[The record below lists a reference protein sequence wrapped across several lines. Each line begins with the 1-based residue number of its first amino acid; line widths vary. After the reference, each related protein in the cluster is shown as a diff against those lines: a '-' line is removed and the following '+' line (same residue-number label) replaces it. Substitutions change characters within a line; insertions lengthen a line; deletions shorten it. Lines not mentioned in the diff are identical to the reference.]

1 MGHNK
6 LRSLLGPPVI
16 ATTPVDVSL
25 GRQCDLPISTTYSE
39 GSLYT
44 GYTTKLLLPQEF
56 RLGSVLTQEVPQV
69 ACGSLDARDL
79 KE

>member
-1 MGHNK
+1 M
-6 LRSLLGPPVI
+6 
-16 ATTPVDVSL
+16 
-25 GRQCDLPISTTYSE
+25 STTYSE

-56 RLGSVLTQEVPQV
+56 RLSSVLVQEIPQV
-69 ACGSLDARDL
+69 ACGSLAARNR